1 MKRSVVMYRYTLQ
14 AIAFILGLT
23 VAALAVGAQLGEQKS
38 TEAGVTVSVT
48 PQAIAAGAKT
58 WNFDVALNTH
68 SQDLSDDFSK
78 TTVLVDD
85 RGVEYRPVAWEG
97 AGPGGHHRSGV
108 LKFAAGK
115 QAPQSLEMR
124 MTRPGEAKPRS
135 FRWQLK

>member
-1 MKRSVVMYRYTLQ
+1 MYRYTLQ
-14 AIAFILGLT
+14 AIAFIFGLT
-23 VAALAVGAQLGEQKS
+23 VAAVAAGAQLGEQKS
-38 TEAGVTVSVT
+38 TEAGVTVSVK

-58 WNFDVALNTH
+58 WNFDVVLDTH

-85 RGVEYRPVAWEG
+85 RGVEYRPLAWEG

-115 QAPQSLEMR
+115 QVPQSLEMR

>member
-1 MKRSVVMYRYTLQ
+1 MYRHIVR
-14 AIAFILGLT
+14 AISLVLGLL
-23 VAALAVGAQLGEQKS
+23 AAATAAGAQLTEQKS

-58 WNFDVALNTH
+58 WNFDVVLNTH
-68 SQDLSDDFSK
+68 SQDLSDDLSK

-85 RGVEYRPVAWEG
+85 RGAEYRPVAWEG

-108 LKFAAGK
+108 LKFPAGK
-115 QAPQSLEMR
+115 QLPQALEMR
-124 MTRPGEAKPRS
+124 MTRPGEAKSRS

>member
-1 MKRSVVMYRYTLQ
+1 MRRYTLQ
-14 AIAFILGLT
+14 TLAFIFG
-23 VAALAVGAQLGEQKS
+23 LAVGAFALGAQLSEQKS

-85 RGVEYRPVAWEG
+85 RGAEYRPVAWEG

-115 QAPQSLEMR
+115 QLPQSLEMR
-124 MTRPGEAKPRS
+124 MTRPGEPKPRS

>member
-1 MKRSVVMYRYTLQ
+1 MRRYRLRL
-14 AIAFILGLT
+14 IGLFL
-23 VAALAVGAQLGEQKS
+23 ALAVAAAATGAQLNEQKS

-85 RGVEYRPVAWEG
+85 RSTEYRPVAWEG
-97 AGPGGHHRSGV
+97 AGPGGHHRSGA

-115 QAPQSLEMR
+115 QFPQALEMR
-124 MTRPGEAKPRS
+124 MVRPGEAKPRS

>member
-1 MKRSVVMYRYTLQ
+1 MYRHTLQ
-14 AIAFILGLT
+14 AIAFIFGLA
-23 VAALAVGAQLGEQKS
+23 VAALAVGAQLSEQKS

-48 PQAIAAGAKT
+48 LQAIAADAKT

-68 SQDLSDDFSK
+68 AQELSDDFSK
-78 TTVLVDD
+78 TTVLIDD

-115 QAPQSLEMR
+115 QVPESLEMR
-124 MTRPGEAKPRS
+124 MTRPGEAQPRS